1 MTCGGVT
8 FFFHL
13 KTSFCFFPPLF
24 SMSLLPREPWK
35 KAKILNYDIC
45 SLDWFHTHRFTL
57 THKHISNL
65 SKTLLAGLK
74 MIWYFPIICMHVTSC
89 MIVILTM
96 LLSSIINM
104 PVAWVPILFIF
115 LRVVFQTVLYGP
127 LQAEGFVPSV
137 HSKLGDLSCH
147 CSWLTDCMFSQKAYI
162 LWSFRTLANSRFV
175 LAWTSIPWG
184 IIAW

>member
-1 MTCGGVT
+1 M
-8 FFFHL
+8 
-13 KTSFCFFPPLF
+13 
-24 SMSLLPREPWK
+24 PREPWK
-35 KAKILNYDIC
+35 KAKISNYEIC

-57 THKHISNL
+57 THKNISNL

-74 MIWYFPIICMHVTSC
+74 MIWYFPIICMYVASC

-96 LLSSIINM
+96 LLSSEYHQHASCLGASLFIY
-104 PVAWVPILFIF
+104 LFIF
-115 LRVVFQTVLYGP
+115 VCGFPVCLVWPSSGWGLCSIRA
-127 LQAEGFVPSV
+127 LQAWRPLIPLF
-137 HSKLGDLSCH
+137 LAQ
-147 CSWLTDCMFSQKAYI
+147 WLYVFTERLH